1 LTPKATNDFWQST
14 APVEI
19 VLTNSY
25 APGGITWSGTNGLK
39 VVSATDAKL
48 VFTPTN
54 SVATNYVVKA
64 ASTGS
69 PNGYDVCTVN
79 VYRVEMT
86 PKATNVCWL
95 SSAPVEIVLT
105 NSYAPG
111 GITWSGTNGLK
122 VVSATDAKL
131 VFTPTNSVATNYAV
145 KATATAFTN
154 CYDICAVSVM
164 KVELD
169 GLRVYDPKL
178 ENAGNSEITYKIYG
192 PASGFMPRLELTVMD
207 GATEVACVVQ
217 KTDASPVIG
226 AGITTN
232 WDGKWGTTKAGTNTA
247 HKGKLADP
255 KQYKMELMVY
265 ESAAATTAT
274 WTNKFDLYVVRLGIN
289 AIGFDGVNA
298 NEWIPLTYHATI
310 PAHTND
316 GLSDVAERYAIP
328 QEAGALTSLL
338 WRLGKETNN
347 NLNVDFTF
355 GPNAGHA
362 RSEETPW
369 TGIFMPPQDIGTPG
383 AQEDDSFNYPVCYK
397 AESKVKMAIRTS
409 AGAWSQVQ
417 TNEIPASALGYDIP
431 VHPVSLNVT
440 WNGSELEPVAAGGN
454 EDIAPDSVV
463 IMQSTNTLPSAVGLT
478 TETFSYTWTYRHN
491 GATNSIPGSFT
502 TSHRIY
508 RVVDV
513 PKLPWGISN
522 PTNRPWVAALD
533 YAVNW
538 ATAANDAESVAT
550 KITEQINSGGLGLK
564 YDSPGGG
571 GTEGGVHNYGD
582 YANRTPLRLANFLL
596 FLNGGAVENRL
607 RTWLPPPDNFAE
619 SPADIVNCTD
629 CGTLTVA
636 FSSILGSPLVLT
648 QLNSA
653 HSCNEIKAIG
663 REGDGWQKPF
673 VRPDG
678 SGGFGYHAFAGMNNN
693 IWDACLKVE
702 VGDPTVGGVR
712 TGEAIPLG
720 MVRTLANPASAT
732 APVPFGPIAANGT
745 VVITKVYDQ
754 ANHRGVVPDAVSFR
768 CTAVAGGQATFRV
781 DCGRNGSTNI
791 YIPNVP
797 VTGQN
802 SGTVSTNGVNIIDFT
817 ITQGTVL
824 FTVGNEFM
832 CKLKYD
838 FSEYRSALAAP
849 DWDKMDGVD
858 PGRTP
863 ATTFTP
869 YTSMEVE

>member
-1 LTPKATNDFWQST
+1 
-14 APVEI
+14 VEI

-54 SVATNYVVKA
+54 SA
-64 ASTGS
+64 
-69 PNGYDVCTVN
+69 
-79 VYRVEMT
+79 
-86 PKATNVCWL
+86 
-95 SSAPVEIVLT
+95 
-105 NSYAPG
+105 
-111 GITWSGTNGLK
+111 
-122 VVSATDAKL
+122 
-131 VFTPTNSVATNYAV
+131 ATNYAV
-145 KATATAFTN
+145 KATASAFTN
-154 CYDICAVSVM
+154 CYDICVVSVM

-178 ENAGNSEITYKIYG
+178 ENAGNSEIKYKIYG
-192 PASGFMPRLELTVMD
+192 PASGFMPRIELTVMD
-207 GATEVACVVQ
+207 GATEVACIVR

-247 HKGKLADP
+247 YKGKLADP

-328 QEAGALTSLL
+328 QEAGALASLL

-417 TNEIPASALGYDIP
+417 TNALPAAQLGYSIAD
-431 VHPVSLNVT
+431 HPIALIVT
-440 WNGSELEPVAAGGN
+440 WKGAELEPVTAGAN
-454 EDIAPDSVV
+454 TDIAPNTV
-463 IMQSTNTLPSAVGLT
+463 IVMQSTNTLPSAVGLT
-478 TETFSYTWTYRHN
+478 SESFSYTWTYRHN

-513 PKLPWGISN
+513 PKLPWNISN
-522 PTNRPWVAALD
+522 PTTRPWVAALD

-571 GTEGGVHNYGD
+571 GRGRGASNYGD
-582 YANRTPLRLANFLL
+582 YANGTALRLANFLL
-596 FLNGGAVENRL
+596 FLNGGAIESRL
-607 RTWLPPPDNFAE
+607 HTWSAFAGRAL
-619 SPADIVNCTD
+619 SPSDIVNCSD
-629 CGTLTVA
+629 CATLTVA

-648 QLNSA
+648 QLNDA

-663 REGDGWQKPF
+663 REAGGWKKPF
-673 VRPDG
+673 ANAAG
-678 SGGFGYHAFAGMNNN
+678 TEGGFAYHAFAGMNAK
-693 IWDACLKVE
+693 IWDACLKVG

-712 TGEAIPLG
+712 TDEAISSG

-732 APVPFGPIAANGT
+732 VPAPVGPIAANGT
-745 VVITKVYDQ
+745 VVITKVYDEPT
-754 ANHRGVVPDAVSFR
+754 HRGVVPSDVSFR
-768 CTAVAGGQATFRV
+768 CTAVAGGKARFLV
-781 DCGRNGSTNI
+781 DCGRNGSASI
-791 YIPNVP
+791 DVP
-797 VTGQN
+797 AVVNGGN
-802 SGTVSTNGVNIIDFT
+802 SGTISANGVNIIDFT

-824 FTVGNEFM
+824 FAAGNEFRCAM
-832 CKLKYD
+832 NYN
-838 FSEYRSALAAP
+838 FGEYRSALAAP
-849 DWDKMDGVD
+849 DWDKNGLES
-858 PGRTP
+858 GRTP
-863 ATTFTP
+863 ATTFTTYP
-869 YTSMEVE
+869 VMQVE